1 MSRCA
6 DSQPSFTKPTLLPR
20 PFHGRLADA
29 LSRRFREDHEEGAL
43 GQQAQ
48 RGAAVQPEQAPRH
61 LQALKASGEC
71 GAPFSSSATQQPAAG
86 ATAGGSAAPQRQ
98 LTLRPASAAATRT
111 QQFHVPYRLGSKPSA
126 ASGARASA
134 ESQPHRACCCRSPN
148 STACSSRRPN
158 ADPELSQK

>member
-29 LSRRFREDHEEGAL
+29 LSRSFREDHEEGAL

-61 LQALKASGEC
+61 LQALKASGEAA
-71 GAPFSSSATQQPAAG
+71 APFSSSATQQAAAG

-98 LTLRPASAAATRT
+98 LTLRPASAAATWP
-111 QQFHVPYRLGSKPSA
+111 QQFHVPYRLGSKPGA

-134 ESQPHRACCCRSPN
+134 EGPATQGLLLPFPQQYSLQQPQP
-148 STACSSRRPN
+148 
-158 ADPELSQK
+158 